1 MRKNTGIPVI
11 PNPVK
16 TYKLA
21 CRVISKLENRYKELV
36 RADRWATKEEKDVV
50 SSGMDR
56 LFEHIWDQVDSLF

>member
-21 CRVISKLENRYKELV
+21 CRVISKLENRYEELV

-50 SSGMDR
+50 SSGMDL
-56 LFEHIWDQVDSLF
+56 LFEHIWDRIDSLF